1 MEHEKTGDEIIE
13 ENIPR
18 EDAQEI
24 GEATLAAARK
34 SLLAQAMETG
44 KHFAKDLRTTQL
56 QFAEQLKRSQES
68 GELHIQEKEFT
79 VWEKEASDDWQ
90 KIQSAETDAELGA
103 HERAEIEAESI
114 AYPNH
119 ECDNTI
125 EAQSGNFYF
134 ARIRELI
141 TAIEEVGD
149 EKDLALAKGFPD
161 TAAEHL
167 RFKFTPRE
175 TLRDEFDTGDP
186 SSTWKRVDEARNRAH
201 NRSIQQLNAINGL
214 AEKYG
219 TTRLTFRNF
228 RTKGY
233 LEDLPPAEDAIAE
246 NDRACLEAYYT
257 IAFKSEVARL
267 NAKRQREISYG
278 LYWLFCSFVL

>member
-1 MEHEKTGDEIIE
+1 MEQEKSSVEIIG
-13 ENIPR
+13 ENLPR
-18 EDAQEI
+18 ETAQEI
-24 GEATLAAARK
+24 GEATLAAAQR
-34 SLLAQAMETG
+34 SLLKQAVETG
-44 KHFAKDLRTTQL
+44 EHFAKDLKMTQL
-56 QFAEQLKRSQES
+56 QFAEQLKRSKER
-68 GELHIQEKEFT
+68 GELHIQEKEFL

-90 KIQSAETDAELGA
+90 KVQSAEADAELGA
-103 HERAEIEAESI
+103 HERAEIEAGAI

-119 ECDNTI
+119 DCDNTI

-141 TAIEEVGD
+141 TAIEKTGD
-149 EKDLALAKGFPD
+149 EKDLEVAKSFPD

-167 RFKFTPRE
+167 RFKFTPRDM
-175 TLRDEFDTGDP
+175 LRDEFDTGDP

-201 NRSIQQLNAINGL
+201 NRSIQQLNAINDL

-228 RTKGY
+228 RVKGY
-233 LEDLPPAEDAIAE
+233 LENLPPAEDAIAE
-246 NDRACLEAYYT
+246 NDRACLESYYT

-267 NAKRQREISYG
+267 TAKRRREASYG
-278 LYWLFCSFVL
+278 LY